1 MKREKLDKVW
11 FGLFSGILLPFL
23 IAFIAFLISKGA
35 PNLRAWLIR
44 MEIADIYIQTISSCV
59 FPNILLFMLYNR
71 LDMLK
76 SCKGVLVSTT
86 CWLLLV
92 FGLKFFL

>member
-11 FGLFSGILLPFL
+11 FGLITGILLPILVAFL
-23 IAFIAFLISKGA
+23 AFILSKGE
-35 PNLRAWLIR
+35 PNLKAWLVR

-59 FPNILLFMLYNR
+59 FPNILLFMLFNR

-76 SCKGVLVSTT
+76 SCKGVLISTV
-86 CWLLLV
+86 CWLVLV
-92 FGLKFFL
+92 LSLKLFL